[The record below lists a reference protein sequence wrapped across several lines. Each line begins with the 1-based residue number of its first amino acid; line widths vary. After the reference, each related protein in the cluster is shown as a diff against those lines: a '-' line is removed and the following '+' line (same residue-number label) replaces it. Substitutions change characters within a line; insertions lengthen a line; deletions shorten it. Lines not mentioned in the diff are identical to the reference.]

1 MVEND
6 QKETEVR
13 KRTFQRSRHAYPPVG
28 IDEALKFAETIDKLG
43 GRNISEPTLL
53 KELELNTKTKS
64 FWAKTTGAKQFD
76 LIAADGKTYTL
87 TERARLLLRPKSE
100 NEKKNLLIET
110 FLTPE
115 LYKNLYERFQEK
127 PIPDTLPNILHH
139 DYSMNKNVS
148 NDAAK
153 AFVESA
159 NFVGLLGS
167 DNVLKSFTQK
177 GEIATTVEHDAN
189 ILKQTPI
196 HPISTTMPPIPIKLS
211 KGMASIILPE
221 GGITQKDS
229 ERLKKLIDIYVVE
242 EEQAGE

>member
-1 MVEND
+1 MVESE
-6 QKETEVR
+6 QKETTVG
-13 KRTFQRSRHAYPPVG
+13 KRTFQRSRHAYPPVD
-28 IDEALKFAETIDKLG
+28 IDEALKFAEIIDKLG

-64 FWAKTTGAKQFD
+64 FWAKTAGAKQFG
-76 LIAADGKTYTL
+76 LITADGKTYTL
-87 TERARLLLRPKSE
+87 TDRASLLLRPKSE
-100 NEKKNLLIET
+100 NERKNLLIET

-148 NDAAK
+148 KDAAK
-153 AFVESA
+153 AFIESA
-159 NFVGLLGS
+159 QFVGLLGA
-167 DNVLKSFTQK
+167 DNVLKSFAQK
-177 GEIATTVEHDAN
+177 GETTTTVEHKEVDT
-189 ILKQTPI
+189 LKRTPV
-196 HPISTTMPPIPIKLS
+196 STSMPPIPIKLS

-229 ERLKKLIDIYVVE
+229 ERLKKLIDIYVLE
-242 EEQAGE
+242 ESTDE